1 MPRVLIA
8 TTGSVGD
15 LNPMLAIGTQLRALD
30 VDVRIA
36 APACHEGACRES
48 GLSFVPIGSAA
59 DYVDSLGYSRNILTG
74 PGYEQFIERLNF
86 DRLEEFYRQLLAAAD
101 GSDAIVAPVHV
112 VPAHLVAEKKCVPYI
127 ACVLAVAHIRSPAKP
142 GSEEYRRQLTAST
155 QWHSAL
161 RKLRLEQGLRRK
173 ILPFSSLLHD
183 ATKVLGVLP
192 RFLLSDDDIQKTDLA
207 VVGYAEYNHAQ
218 RMVQDHEL
226 RSFCDERTVAFSFG
240 SFADACDPMHF
251 FEESVVAC
259 RMLNRKC
266 VYLSR
271 YLPTAAHD
279 AISKNEVLVRSDVA
293 PDAVFPLVGA
303 VVHHGGTGTLIA
315 ASKHWKPM
323 AIVPFFL
330 DQPENA
336 ARMQSLV
343 GAPNIPA
350 VDYDR
355 YSAVDALK
363 CVIDT
368 QEVMRDRLRA
378 LMTEYRDGALLAA
391 QSILAA
397 LNQSGKPSK

>member
-1 MPRVLIA
+1 MI
-8 TTGSVGD
+8 
-15 LNPMLAIGTQLRALD
+15 AIGAQLRARD

-36 APACHEGACRES
+36 APTCHEGACRES
-48 GLSFVPIGSAA
+48 GFSFVPIGSTA
-59 DYVDSLGYSRNILTG
+59 DYVSSLGYSRSILTG
-74 PGYEQFIERLNF
+74 NGYEQFIERLNF
-86 DRLEEFYRQLLAAAD
+86 DRLEELYVQLLAAAD

-127 ACVLAVAHIRSPAKP
+127 ACALAVAHIRSPAKL

-155 QWHSAL
+155 RWHSAL
-161 RKLRLEQGLRRK
+161 RKLRLDQGLRRK
-173 ILPFSSLLHD
+173 ILPFASLLRD

-192 RFLLSDDDIQKTDLA
+192 RFLLSDDDIQKTNLE

-251 FEESVVAC
+251 FTESLAAC
-259 RMLNRKC
+259 RLLNRKC

-271 YLPTAAHD
+271 YLPSTARD
-279 AISKNEVLVRSDVA
+279 ATSKNEVLVRADVA

-315 ASKHWKPM
+315 ASKHSKPM

-330 DQPENA
+330 DQPQNA

-343 GAPNIPA
+343 GVPSISAI
-350 VDYDR
+350 DYDR
-355 YSAVDALK
+355 YSAVDALQ
-363 CVIDT
+363 CVFDT
-368 QEVMRDRLRA
+368 QEVMRDRLRV
-378 LMTEYRDGALLAA
+378 LMTEYRDGALPGA

-397 LNQSGKPSK
+397 LNQSARPST